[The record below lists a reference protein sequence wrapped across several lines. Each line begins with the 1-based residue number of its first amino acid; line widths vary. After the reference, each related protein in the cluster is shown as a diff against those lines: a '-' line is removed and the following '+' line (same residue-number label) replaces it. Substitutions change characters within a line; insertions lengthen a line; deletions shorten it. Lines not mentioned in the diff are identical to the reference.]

1 MEGKADLHIHTTY
14 SDGALSGRE
23 VVVRAREAGL
33 SIISVTDHDHTG
45 GLQEA
50 IAAGLELGVEVIPG
64 VELSATLRDIDV
76 HILGYFIDPE
86 NSRLLDYL
94 SHFRTERV
102 RRAER
107 IVEKL
112 NSLNLPLPI
121 DAVLGKAGDG
131 SVGRPHIANA
141 MVEHGLTDSYNEAFV
156 KYLGT
161 GRPAYERKFQ
171 ISPQEAIELVA
182 FAGGL
187 SFIAHPGC
195 YLHEDMLLELLQ
207 LGIDGIEVVHP
218 SHTPDLESHYRGI
231 ASEYYLLTSGGS
243 DYHGG
248 RKNGE
253 DLLGRYTVT
262 EEQVAEMKRRLT

>member
-1 MEGKADLHIHTTY
+1 MEGKADLHIHTTF
-14 SDGALSGRE
+14 SDGVLSGRE
-23 VVVRAREAGL
+23 IVVRAHEAGL

-45 GLQEA
+45 ALEMA
-50 IAAGLELGVEVIPG
+50 ISAGRDLGVEVIPG
-64 VELSATLRDIDV
+64 VELSATLRDVDV
-76 HILGYFIDPE
+76 HILGYFIDYGNP
-86 NSRLLDYL
+86 RLLDYL
-94 SHFRTERV
+94 SHFRVERV

-112 NSLNLPLPI
+112 NSLNLPLPM
-121 DAVLGKAGDG
+121 DAVLEKAGKG

-141 MVEHGLTDSYNEAFV
+141 MLEHGLTDTYNEAFV

-171 ISPQEAIELVA
+171 ISPQEAIDLIA
-182 FAGGL
+182 HAGGL
-187 SFIAHPGC
+187 SFVAHPGA
-195 YLHEDMLLELLQ
+195 YLQENLLLELLE

-218 SHTPDLESHYRGI
+218 SHSPDVETHYRGI
-231 ASEYYLLTSGGS
+231 ASEYFLLTSGGS